1 MAQQGGVPRLGRLR
15 GDMNIRRI
23 IDLAFDD
30 SGQDL
35 VEYAI
40 ASAVV
45 SVGTLV
51 VALAILAS
59 MGTRYSAAVTNIQ
72 TAWEPCPPAPAV
84 CP

>member
-1 MAQQGGVPRLGRLR
+1 
-15 GDMNIRRI
+15 MNFRRI
-23 IDLAFDD
+23 IEFAADD

-40 ASAVV
+40 ASSVI

-51 VALAILAS
+51 LALAILAT
-59 MGTRYSAAVTNIQ
+59 MGTRYSAAVTNVQ
-72 TAWEPCPPAPAV
+72 TVWEPCGPAPAV

>member
-1 MAQQGGVPRLGRLR
+1 
-15 GDMNIRRI
+15 MNFRRVV
-23 IDLAFDD
+23 DLLADD
-30 SGQDL
+30 RGQDL

-45 SVGTLV
+45 AVGTLV

-59 MGTRYSAAVTNIQ
+59 MGTRYSAAVTNVQ